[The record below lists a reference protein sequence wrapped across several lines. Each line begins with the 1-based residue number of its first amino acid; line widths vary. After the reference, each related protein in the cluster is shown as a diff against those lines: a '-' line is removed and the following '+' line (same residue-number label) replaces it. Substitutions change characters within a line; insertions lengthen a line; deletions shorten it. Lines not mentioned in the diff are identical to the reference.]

1 LILRVVSLT
10 EHLLH
15 NAYKVVGLRGGAVV
29 DAIVDAIVD
38 VDDVG
43 MGSVD
48 AF

>member
-1 LILRVVSLT
+1 MILRVVSLT

-29 DAIVDAIVD
+29 DAIVD